1 MTVPGL
7 PLPGAAP
14 QKTAWLRWVLLGCGG
29 MLVLGGLLAAV
40 LYFVVQKATA
50 GPEKVVQEFLAAAAA
65 GDYPRAHDTFSAPLK
80 EVQPLEAFAA
90 EAAANPTFF
99 RVTESRF
106 TERSVDM
113 NGAQF
118 SGTVTLEAGTELP
131 ASFKLVREKGAWKL
145 LAYHL
150 GSS

>member
-1 MTVPGL
+1 MSVPGS
-7 PLPGAAP
+7 PLPGVAP
-14 QKTAWLRWVLLGCGG
+14 QKIAWLRWVLLGCAGL
-29 MLVLGGLLAAV
+29 LVLGGLIGGG
-40 LYFVVQKATA
+40 LYFIVQKATA

-65 GDYPRAHDTFSAPLK
+65 GDYPKAHDYFSAPLQ

-90 EAAANPTFF
+90 EAAANQSFF
-99 RVTESRF
+99 RVTDTKF